1 MWVSN
6 DVPAGFADAL
16 ADLRGQGARPGV
28 HVEEIAAPVRVAPY
42 SVALS
47 GEVADDAA
55 GADDDPVATG
65 RFVVLHDPAGQESW
79 QGTFR
84 VVTLV
89 RATLEPEMA
98 TDPLLAD
105 VAWSWIPE
113 CLHLA
118 GLRPGTDTLAEG
130 GTVTRVLSQ
139 SFGALAST
147 PDAVDLELRASWTPA
162 DTRLGAHLQAW
173 TALLSTAAGVPPL
186 PPGVTPLTRRF
197 TDRTQRPHTVGP

>member
-1 MWVSN
+1 MCVSN
-6 DVPAGFADAL
+6 DVPAEFADAL
-16 ADLRGQGARPGV
+16 ADLRGQGVRPGV

-47 GEVADDAA
+47 GEVAHDAT
-55 GADDDPVATG
+55 GDDDPAATG
-65 RFVVLHDPAGQESW
+65 RFVVLHDPEGQESW

-98 TDPLLAD
+98 ADPLLAD

-113 CLHLA
+113 CLELA
-118 GLRPGTDTLAEG
+118 GLRPGTDALAEG
-130 GTVTRVLSQ
+130 GTVTRVLSK
-139 SFGALAST
+139 SFGALSGT
-147 PDAVDLELRASWTPA
+147 PDAVDLELRVSWTPV

-173 TALLSTAAGVPPL
+173 TALLSTAAGIPPL
-186 PPGVTPLTRRF
+186 PAGVTAITRRF
-197 TDRTQRPHTVGP
+197 SDRTQRPHTVGP

>member
-1 MWVSN
+1 MSN
-6 DVPAGFADAL
+6 DVPAEFADAL

-47 GEVADDAA
+47 GEVADDA
-55 GADDDPVATG
+55 GADGDTVATG
-65 RFVVLHDPAGQESW
+65 RFVVLHDPGGQDSW

-98 TDPLLAD
+98 ADPLLAD

-113 CLHLA
+113 CLDLA
-118 GLRPGTDTLAEG
+118 GLRPGTDVLAEG
-130 GTVTRVLSQ
+130 GTVTRVLSK

-147 PDAVDLELRASWTPA
+147 PDAVDLELRASWTPV

-173 TALLSTAAGVPPL
+173 TALLSTAAGIPPL
-186 PPGVTPLTRRF
+186 PAGVTAITRRF
-197 TDRTQRPHTVGP
+197 TDRSQRPHTVGP